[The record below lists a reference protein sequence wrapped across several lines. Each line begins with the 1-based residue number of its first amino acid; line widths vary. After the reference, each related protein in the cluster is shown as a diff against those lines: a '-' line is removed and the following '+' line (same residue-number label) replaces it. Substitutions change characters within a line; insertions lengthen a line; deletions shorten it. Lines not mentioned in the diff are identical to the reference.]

1 MTVHRSRHSPER
13 PCQRRSAHGRAARPS
28 PPPRS
33 WRPPVPTTHHCPSPG
48 PPGSHQP
55 ISASPDS
62 PARPFHMSRGWRH
75 AARSLSRLASLTEC
89 PECPQLFAPACGQCS
104 STVWTDHTSFPRPSA
119 AILLFLIHFKVVPL
133 PLDSREGLGD
143 PEDLQPLLGLHG
155 FLGKL

>member
-13 PCQRRSAHGRAARPS
+13 PCQRRSAHVRAARPS
-28 PPPRS
+28 PRLVPGGRPSPPRITAPPPA
-33 WRPPVPTTHHCPSPG
+33 RPAATNLF
-48 PPGSHQP
+48 
-55 ISASPDS
+55 SASPDS
-62 PARPFHMSRGWRH
+62 PGPAISHVTRWRH
-75 AARSLSRLASLTEC
+75 AARGLSRLASLTEC

-133 PLDSREGLGD
+133 PVDSREGLGD

-155 FLGKL
+155 CLGKL

>member
-28 PPPRS
+28 PRLVPGGRPSPPRITAPPPA
-33 WRPPVPTTHHCPSPG
+33 RPAATNLFLLLRTR
-48 PPGSHQP
+48 
-55 ISASPDS
+55 

-75 AARSLSRLASLTEC
+75 AARGLLRLASLTEC

-155 FLGKL
+155 FLRKL

>member
-13 PCQRRSAHGRAARPS
+13 PCQRRSAHVRAARPS

-33 WRPPVPTTHHCPSPG
+33 WRPPSPPRITA
-48 PPGSHQP
+48 PPP
-55 ISASPDS
+55 ARPAATNLFLLLRTR

-75 AARSLSRLASLTEC
+75 AARGLSRLASLTEC

-155 FLGKL
+155 CLGKL